1 MKSVVVTRATQQVNK
16 KDDKQQQQQHYT
28 TSNRA
33 NNSEWAGLMVVCSL
47 KYISS
52 KSKIRVLSHITH
64 QLIV

>member
-16 KDDKQQQQQHYT
+16 KDDKQQQHYT
-28 TSNRA
+28 TSNRGA